1 MGMVIVSDRSDR
13 PVIQSVEAGSPA
25 AQAGLREDDLIQ
37 GIGRQA
43 TPTLREFLNFAI
55 PLIRDLDPG
64 TKLTWHVNR
73 DGQDV
78 AVSIPRPSDRALGPL
93 SDIERRVIDRQLGSL
108 GYYSSSE
115 VPAPPRLRPER
126 RHVGHDV
133 YADTPYSWWYV
144 GDEMP
149 GVVSQW
155 VNRAIRSQVAP
166 NQDYQYYWW
175 YNGDDELPQA
185 LTQWIQNAGAAQAGK
200 LNPDLQYS
208 WWYNGD

>member
-1 MGMVIVSDRSDR
+1 
-13 PVIQSVEAGSPA
+13 VIQSVEAGSPA
-25 AQAGLREDDLIQ
+25 AQAGLREDDLIE
-37 GIGRQA
+37 GLGRQA
-43 TPTLREFLNFAI
+43 TPTLREFFNFAI

-73 DGQDV
+73 DGRDV
-78 AVSIPRPSDRALGPL
+78 AVSIPRPSDRDLGPL

-108 GYYSSSE
+108 GYYTSSE
-115 VPAPPRLRPER
+115 VPAPPHPRPER

-133 YADTPYSWWYV
+133 YADTQYSWWYD